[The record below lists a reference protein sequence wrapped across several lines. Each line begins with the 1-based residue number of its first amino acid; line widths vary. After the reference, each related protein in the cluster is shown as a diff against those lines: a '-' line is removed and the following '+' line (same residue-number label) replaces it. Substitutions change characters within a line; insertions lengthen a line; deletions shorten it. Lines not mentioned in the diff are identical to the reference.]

1 MANYKTRA
9 INEQEFKLIIDTIR
23 SGFTTADGVRVE
35 PNSRVAMALILQANI
50 GLRIGDIVK
59 LRLSDILF
67 EGGRYHLDIIEEKT
81 KKARTFTIPT
91 EVYTYLQTYA
101 LEQGISPKNRLFP
114 ISVRTVQYHLNR
126 ACEHLGIVGVSTHSF
141 RKYFAVSIYTENDY
155 NVELVRTLL
164 QHSSV
169 AVTQHYLSVDSK
181 TVETALQKHI
191 VLPQNNRTA

>member
-23 SGFTTADGVRVE
+23 NGFITADGVRVE
-35 PNSRVAMALILQANI
+35 PNCKVAMALILQANI

-81 KKARTFTIPT
+81 KKARTFTVPT
-91 EVYTYLQTYA
+91 EVYTYLQSYA
-101 LEQGISPKNRLFP
+101 LEQGISPKSKLFP
-114 ISVRTVQYHLNR
+114 IAVRTVQYHLNR
-126 ACEHLGIVGVSTHSF
+126 ACDYLGLEGVSTHSF
-141 RKYFAVSIYTENDY
+141 RKYFAVSIYNENDF

-191 VLPQNNRTA
+191 VLPA

>member
-9 INEQEFKLIIDTIR
+9 ITDNEFNLIIDTIR
-23 SGFTTADGVRVE
+23 NGFTTTDGVRVE
-35 PNSRVAMALILQANI
+35 PNCKVAMALILQANI
-50 GLRIGDIVK
+50 GLRIGDIVS
-59 LRLSDILF
+59 LRLSDIVF

-81 KKARTFTIPT
+81 KKARTFTVPT
-91 EVYTYLQTYA
+91 EVFTYLQTYA
-101 LEQGISPKNRLFP
+101 LEQGISPKCKLFP
-114 ISVRTVQYHLNR
+114 IAVRTVQYHLNR
-126 ACEHLGIVGVSTHSF
+126 ACDYLGIVGVSTHSF

-181 TVETALQKHI
+181 TVENALQKHI
-191 VLPQNNRTA
+191 VLPT